1 MRLFSLN
8 NPEQHSDPRSLGRG
22 EGCCM
27 RRGIAHHY
35 TARSG
40 RSLQTLVLASL
51 LVGLFGWNSLS
62 TQAMAQGQESVQLGV
77 EYDQDNQPMRWMDPS
92 LKSSPRMA
100 LKLEEHLVGSKNTD
114 TDPWTSWTNLALE
127 TDSKAALQG
136 LYSPGVGW
144 MSSLI
149 LPGSAQLVDQQ
160 WARGGLY
167 LGLEVAV
174 WAIFASNESAARK
187 GERAYERF
195 ANQQWSVVKYAQWI
209 IDYHDA
215 HGLSNPYLS
224 DLQQQVNGLQPA
236 YDIQVDWARVPIG
249 TLRNVERN
257 TLYVYGTQRGANN
270 FSHVMPDYGSQQYY
284 ELVSKYYQYGPGWSD
299 FDPTDVYLPWNGS
312 DMSPKFYEGRDKAQ
326 AFNDQYRTASSMLSL
341 VIMNHVISAFDSFF
355 SRRLAQ
361 SRLELSAPSTPSE
374 VATLRLHF

>member
-1 MRLFSLN
+1 MRSFSLN
-8 NPEQHSDPRSLGRG
+8 
-22 EGCCM
+22 
-27 RRGIAHHY
+27 
-35 TARSG
+35 TAKHPSNTRLHG
-40 RSLQTLVLASL
+40 QTRWNRYVQTLFAATL
-51 LVGLFGWNSLS
+51 LVGLFGWSGLS
-62 TQAMAQGQESVQLGV
+62 TLTMAQGQESLQLEV
-77 EYDQDNQPMRWMDPS
+77 EMERQADTQPMHWVNPPLQR
-92 LKSSPRMA
+92 SPRMA
-100 LKLEEHLVGSKNTD
+100 LQLEKHLVGSNTSQSN
-114 TDPWTSWTNLALE
+114 PWRLLTNSPQAR
-127 TDSKAALQG
+127 DARSALQG

-144 MSSLI
+144 ASSLI

-160 WARGGLY
+160 WVRGGLY

-209 IDYHDA
+209 IDYHEA

-224 DLQQQVNGLQPA
+224 DLQQQVNGLQPS
-236 YDIQVDWARVPIG
+236 YDIQTDWAQVPIG

-257 TLYVYGTQRGANN
+257 TLYVYGTQRGSNN

-284 ELVSKYYQYGPGWSD
+284 ELVSKYYQYGPGWAD
-299 FDPTDVYLPWNGS
+299 FDPTDVYLPWNGTE
-312 DMSPKFYEGRDKAQ
+312 MSPNFYEGRDKAQ
-326 AFNDQYRTASSMLSL
+326 AFNDHYRTASSMLSL

-355 SRRLAQ
+355 TRRLAQ

-374 VATLRLHF
+374 VATLRVYF

>member
-1 MRLFSLN
+1 MRFFSLN
-8 NPEQHSDPRSLGRG
+8 MSEYHSDPRSFNRG
-22 EGCCM
+22 WTCLSRCH
-27 RRGIAHHY
+27 RLSQA
-35 TARSG
+35 
-40 RSLQTLVLASL
+40 LVVGSFI
-51 LVGLFGWNSLS
+51 VGLFGWS
-62 TQAMAQGQESVQLGV
+62 TVSTLAMAQHQQIVKTELESLEHVQSL
-77 EYDQDNQPMRWMDPS
+77 DWLDPT
-92 LKSSPRMA
+92 LQQSPRMA
-100 LKLEEHLVGSKNTD
+100 LQLENHLLGLIVSD
-114 TDPWTSWTNLALE
+114 EWTNLE
-127 TDSKAALQG
+127 MTMDSKTALQG

-144 MSSLI
+144 ASSLI

-160 WARGGLY
+160 WVRGGLY

-174 WAIFASNESAARK
+174 WAIYASNESSARK

-195 ANQQWSVVKYAQWI
+195 ANQHWSVVKYAQWI

-224 DLQQQVNGLQPA
+224 DLQQQVNGLEPA

-284 ELVSKYYQYGPGWSD
+284 ELVSKYYQYGPGWAD

-312 DMSPKFYEGRDKAQ
+312 EMSPNFYEGRDLAQ

-341 VIMNHVISAFDSFF
+341 VIMNHMISAFDSFF